1 MASRGSCTARGP
13 ELVSLPLASPARSAV
28 ITGSGVVSP
37 LGYGLAAFWD
47 GLVAG
52 RSAIARIRRFR
63 TDDLD
68 PATAAEVAGGDAAD
82 PDRAGGFALGAT
94 TEALAAARLRP
105 DVLDPARIGVVL
117 GTTLGGMEIFEA
129 WDRADAAGDEPPP
142 QLDRVPYFAPAM
154 RVAAAIG
161 ARGPVMTTQLACAS
175 GTQAVAMAADWVRAG
190 RADVVL
196 AGGSDLLCRFV
207 VAGFNSLRAT
217 ADGGAAV
224 RSRPPRTRAGR
235 GRRDAGDRG
244 GGARGAARC
253 ARHCAR
259 ARHRGGRRCGAHD
272 GARS

>member
-63 TDDLD
+63 SDDLD

-129 WDRADAAGDEPPP
+129 WDR
-142 QLDRVPYFAPAM
+142 
-154 RVAAAIG
+154 
-161 ARGPVMTTQLACAS
+161 
-175 GTQAVAMAADWVRAG
+175 G
-190 RADVVL
+190 R
-196 AGGSDLLCRFV
+196 
-207 VAGFNSLRAT
+207 
-217 ADGGAAV
+217 
-224 RSRPPRTRAGR
+224 R
-235 GRRDAGDRG
+235 GRRRAP
-244 GGARGAARC
+244 AAARPGS
-253 ARHCAR
+253 RTSR
-259 ARHRGGRRCGAHD
+259 RRCASPP
-272 GARS
+272 RSGRAAP